1 MSLRLDQEA
10 TYWRQQSKFYWL
22 RDSDSNT
29 RFIHASASARK
40 KKNEI
45 TGLINASGYW
55 VQTDEDI
62 QRVAVNYFEDLF
74 FASPGKYDEVLDC
87 VDSRVMH
94 GNNVA
99 LLLPFS
105 KDEF

>member
-1 MSLRLDQEA
+1 MSHRLDQEA

-22 RDSDSNT
+22 KDGDSNT
-29 RFIHASASARK
+29 RFFHASAFTRK

-45 TGLINASGYW
+45 TGLINAARDW

-62 QRVAVNYFEDLF
+62 QRVAVNYFQDLF
-74 FASPGKYDEVLDC
+74 FASSGKYDEVLDC

-94 GNNVA
+94 CENVA
-99 LLLPFS
+99 LLLLFS